1 MFGDC
6 IEVHE
11 ENVITNSIS
20 TRIRPAI
27 CMGPSGNIQRSTK
40 FMCMN
45 TGKKIVT
52 RNYTRLPMSDSIIKQ
67 VE

>member
-1 MFGDC
+1 MFGGY

-11 ENVITNSIS
+11 ENVITNSMS
-20 TRIRPAI
+20 PRTRLAI

-45 TGKKIVT
+45 TGKKILT